1 MTTVESKLD
10 ELQAKWE
17 RLKRDVNEKGETAI
31 AAFEKDKSTF
41 EPELAEAKARLK
53 DTADLTNEAWK
64 GAEDAVHMVYENLK
78 KRYDEIKARYE

>member
-17 RLKRDVNEKGETAI
+17 RLKRDVKEQGKDAS

-41 EPELAEAKARLK
+41 EPELAEAKARLR
-53 DTADLTNEAWK
+53 DTADLTSEAWT
-64 GAEDAVHMVYENLK
+64 GAEDAVHTVYENLK
-78 KRYDEIKARYE
+78 KRYDEIQARYE